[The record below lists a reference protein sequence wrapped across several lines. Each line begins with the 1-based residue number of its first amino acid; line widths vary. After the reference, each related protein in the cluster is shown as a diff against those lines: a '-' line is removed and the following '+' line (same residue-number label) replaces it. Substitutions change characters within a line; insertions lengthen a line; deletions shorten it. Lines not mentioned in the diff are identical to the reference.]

1 MKTNGRVRAGCGSRS
16 TTSVRQVT
24 LSKIDR
30 ALELLVAAERP
41 LIAGGDGLFWSQA
54 GPELREFAELT
65 SIPVYARRAGQGSVS
80 EEHPLAVRGAFKKPF
95 TGRAD
100 VVLTLGFRFWSG
112 EHFGRPKTWNDKAKY
127 IQVDPTAEPYR
138 MAGAGRGSAGRRS
151 QARAASDDQSD

>member
-1 MKTNGRVRAGCGSRS
+1 M
-16 TTSVRQVT
+16 
-24 LSKIDR
+24 
-30 ALELLVAAERP
+30 
-41 LIAGGDGLFWSQA
+41 
-54 GPELREFAELT
+54 
-65 SIPVYARRAGQGSVS
+65 S

-138 MAGAGRGSAGRRS
+138 MAGAGRDSAGRRS
-151 QARAASDDQSD
+151 QAGAASDDQSD

>member
-1 MKTNGRVRAGCGSRS
+1 MKTNGRVAGGMRFTVDDVRS
-16 TTSVRQVT
+16 AGDP
-24 LSKIDR
+24 SKIDR

-112 EHFGRPKTWNDKAKY
+112 EHFGRPKPGTTRPNTSRSTR
-127 IQVDPTAEPYR
+127 PEPYR
-138 MAGAGRGSAGRRS
+138 MAGAGRGSDGRRS